1 MHVTVFTSTRGHVYG
16 DEMILSWMRIPEVL
30 VLCERKKC
38 GLPRNR
44 LLGGT
49 VSKTELQ
56 FTWGML
62 TSEMEMAEET
72 ASLNSRAGGLAVSG
86 MKLDGS
92 CKL

>member
-1 MHVTVFTSTRGHVYG
+1 MYVTVFTSTRGHVYG

-56 FTWGML
+56 FTWGIAHIRNGNGRRNCIVEL
-62 TSEMEMAEET
+62 P
-72 ASLNSRAGGLAVSG
+72 SRRVGRFGNEA
-86 MKLDGS
+86 
-92 CKL
+92 